1 MKLHSRLRILIFA
14 AVMTLCATTASSTPA
29 VITDSDGAVFS
40 GELSLIGARPLTM
53 VALGDNRQQKFNLD
67 DIVSIEQLVES
78 ATMERPWVFKESGKA
93 DKVYLDGQYPLI
105 NFKTS
110 VTLVSGSVV
119 TGHLISVA
127 FNFKS
132 EAAKRKIFLT
142 RQIKGTKEEIL
153 DDVIYVSR
161 IRLTANA
168 VAGGGP
174 ISGKVTGFGTLI
186 SVTALDN
193 AREQPV
199 FAKVAKDGSFD
210 FGTLL
215 PGSYDLCVLT
225 DTHVLCGLS
234 DVVPTAQASG
244 DPLQAEDLADINLKF
259 PLADD
264 FFNERWILGLRGN
277 RKFAKALVYKRR
289 AEYYESEK
297 WTPGGFLWHLEV
309 WSWHLA
315 GSEWKIDRRSIL
327 IRHKQ
332 QGGEKNRKLLTTPL
346 LEAVSPGQRLDIQ
359 LGVFRTS
366 PKSEKLLD

>member
-1 MKLHSRLRILIFA
+1 MKPHSRLHILTFT
-14 AVMTLCATTASSTPA
+14 AVMTLCAATAGSTPA

-67 DIVSIEQLVES
+67 DIVAIEQLVES

-105 NFKTS
+105 NFKTTL
-110 VTLVSGSVV
+110 TLVSGSVV

-142 RQIKGTKEEIL
+142 RQIKGAKEELL
-153 DDVIYVSR
+153 DDIIYVSN

-168 VAGGGP
+168 VAGGGS
-174 ISGKVTGFGTLI
+174 ISGRVEGFGALI
-186 SVTALDN
+186 SVSALDN

-210 FGTLL
+210 FGALL

-225 DTHVLCGLS
+225 DTHVLCGIS
-234 DVVPTAQASG
+234 DATPAPQAGG
-244 DPLQAEDLADINLKF
+244 DPLQAEDLAGINLKF

-264 FFNERWILGLRGN
+264 FFNDRWILGLRGN
-277 RKFAKALVYKRR
+277 RKFAKVLVYKRR
-289 AEYYESEK
+289 ADYYEAEK
-297 WTPGGFLWHLEV
+297 WTPGGFLWHLEL

-346 LEAVSPGQRLDIQ
+346 FEAVPLGRRLDIRI
-359 LGVFRTS
+359 GDDNEPWTFIRD
-366 PKSEKLLD
+366 LD